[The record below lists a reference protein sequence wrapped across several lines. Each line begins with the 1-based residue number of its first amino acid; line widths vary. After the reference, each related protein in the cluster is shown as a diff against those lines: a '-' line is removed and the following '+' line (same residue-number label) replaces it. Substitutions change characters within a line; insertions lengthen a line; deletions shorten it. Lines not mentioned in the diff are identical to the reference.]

1 MDILDRGYI
10 SVEDVSKGLGEF
22 QKDLIEADI
31 IYLDTETTGLDTL
44 VDEII
49 LLQVMVNNKTYI
61 FNCKSIGYKYTKYI
75 IELIKESNKTVV
87 IQNAKYDVKIIKSNT
102 GILLENVYCTFISEI
117 IVTNG
122 IGTKYPSLKFLVKK
136 YANVDLEKGIR
147 LDFTDPNLIL
157 NEEHYEYA
165 ANDLKYL
172 KLIRDKQLEEITN
185 SKQEKILQLEMKF
198 LPVLAQMELNGVYL
212 NADKWNGMAKM
223 YQEKADAE
231 EKVVKDFFMEKVN
244 FSKYP
249 NLLEATSSI
258 GIYTN
263 KSGENLRAKF
273 RQKELEKV
281 KDVTLAKRYIYENL
295 NIDSNVQMK
304 NLLWLSGIKVDDTLA
319 ATLKKHYKKHPI
331 TENIV
336 KYREFA
342 KKVSTYGEEFT
353 SRIHPKTGRIH
364 AEYHQYGT
372 ASGRLACKNPNMQN
386 IPASSEYRSCFEAE
400 SGNKF
405 ITIDYSQQEYRII
418 GEFTGEQAIIDAY
431 RAGKD
436 MHIVT
441 ASLVNSVPIDQVT
454 KEQRQGAKAVNFGL
468 FYGTNEQGLKFRLGI
483 TLKEAKRIMLAV
495 FGGMP
500 RFVSFR
506 TAFEN
511 KVVELGY
518 SVTMAGRRRYFES
531 KSKFI
536 DGSDYLKYLGRMKRE
551 GFNHPIQGTGA
562 DMTKLA
568 MCYCHYNN
576 PFGDKFKLVTQGH
589 DEIGFEVSEGIATE
603 AAEFAKKQ
611 MVSAGEKF
619 IKSMPVEVEAVIEN
633 HWSKG

>member
-1 MDILDRGYI
+1 MDYTLVADKEQLGNFQNDL
-10 SVEDVSKGLGEF
+10 SLTDV
-22 QKDLIEADI
+22 

-44 VDEII
+44 TDKII
-49 LLQVMVNNKTYI
+49 LLQVMVNDKVYI
-61 FNCKSIGYKYTKYI
+61 FDYTSIEDKYKIYI
-75 IELIKESNKTVV
+75 IELIKDSNKTCV
-87 IQNAKYDVKIIKSNT
+87 IQNAKYDVKLIKSNL
-102 GILLENVYCTFISEI
+102 GVLLDNVYCTFISEI
-117 IVTNG
+117 IATNG
-122 IGTKYPSLKFLVKK
+122 IGTRYPGLKYLVKK
-136 YANVDLEKGIR
+136 YADIDIEKEIR
-147 LDFTDPNLIL
+147 LDFTDPNLVL
-157 NEEHYEYA
+157 NKEHYEYA

-172 KLIRDKQLEEITN
+172 KLIREKQLEEIIN
-185 SKQEKILQLEMKF
+185 SSQEKILQLEMKF
-198 LPVLAQMELNGVYL
+198 LPVLAQMELNGVFL
-212 NADKWNGMAKM
+212 NADKWNSMAES
-223 YQEKADAE
+223 YQKKADNE
-231 EKVVKDFFMEKVN
+231 EKIVKDFFMEKVN

-249 NLLEATSSI
+249 DLLEATRAI
-258 GIYTN
+258 GIYTD
-263 KSGENLRAKF
+263 KEGKNLRAKF
-273 RQKELEKV
+273 RQKELSKI
-281 KDVTLAKRYIYENL
+281 KDVSLAKKYIYDNL

-304 NLLWLSGIKVDDTLA
+304 NLLLLAGINVKDTLA
-319 ATLKKHYKKHPI
+319 ATLKKHYKEYPV

-342 KKVSTYGEEFT
+342 KKVTTYGEEFT

-386 IPASSEYRSCFEAE
+386 IPALSEYRACFEAE

-431 RAGKD
+431 NAGKD
-436 MHIVT
+436 MHVVT
-441 ASLVNSVPIDQVT
+441 AAILNNVTIDEVT
-454 KEQRQGAKAVNFGL
+454 KQQRQDAKAVNFGL
-468 FYGTNEQGLKFRLGI
+468 FYGSTEHGLKFRLGV
-483 TLKEAKRIMLAV
+483 TLKEATRIMVAV

-511 KVVELGY
+511 IVVEKGY
-518 SVTMAGRRRYFES
+518 SITMAGRRRYFEP
-531 KSKFI
+531 KNKFI
-536 DGSDYLKYLGRMKRE
+536 DGSDYVKYLGRVKRE

-589 DEIGFEVSEGIATE
+589 DEIGFEVSEDIATE
-603 AAEFAKKQ
+603 AAEFAKKE
-611 MVSAGEKF
+611 MIIAGEKF
-619 IKSMPVEVEAVIEN
+619 IKSMPVEVDAIIKD

>member
-1 MDILDRGYI
+1 MSYVL
-10 SVEDVSKGLGEF
+10 VEDITKGLGEF
-22 QKDLIEADI
+22 QKDLGLTDI

-44 VDEII
+44 TDKIV
-49 LLQVMVNNKTYI
+49 LLQVLVNNQTYI
-61 FNCKSIGYKYTKYI
+61 FNYRKIDNKFKIYI
-75 IELIKESNKTVV
+75 MELIKNSGKTCV
-87 IQNAKYDVKIIKSNT
+87 IQNAKYDVKLIKSNL
-102 GILLENVYCTFISEI
+102 GILLDNVYCTFISEI
-117 IVTNG
+117 ICTNG
-122 IGTKYPSLKFLVKK
+122 KGTKYPGLKYLVKK
-136 YANVDLEKGIR
+136 YANVDIEKGIR
-147 LDFTDPNLIL
+147 LDFTDPNLVL
-157 NEEHYEYA
+157 KEEHYEYA
-165 ANDLKYL
+165 ADDLKYL
-172 KLIRDKQLEEITN
+172 KLIRDKQLEEIIN

-212 NADKWNGMAKM
+212 NADKWNGMAKL

-231 EKVVKDFFMEKVN
+231 EKIVKDFFMDGVD

-249 NLLEATSSI
+249 NLLEATIAI
-258 GIYTN
+258 GIF
-263 KSGENLRAKF
+263 KDKEGKNLRAKK
-273 RQKELEKV
+273 RSTELEKV
-281 KDVTLAKRYIYENL
+281 KDVTLAKNYIYENL

-304 NLLWLSGIKVDDTLA
+304 NLLLLSGIEVQDTLA
-319 ATLKKHYKKHPI
+319 ATLKKHYEEFPV

-386 IPASSEYRSCFEAE
+386 IPAISEYRACFEAE

-405 ITIDYSQQEYRII
+405 LTIDYSQQEYRII
-418 GEFTGEQAIIDAY
+418 GEFTGEQNIIDAY
-431 RAGKD
+431 NAGKD

-441 ASLVNSVPIDQVT
+441 AALVNNIPIEEVT
-454 KEQRQGAKAVNFGL
+454 KEQRQAAKAINFGL
-468 FYGTNEQGLKFRLGI
+468 FYGIDERGLKFRLGI
-483 TLKEAKRIMLAV
+483 TLKEATRIMLAV

-511 KVVELGY
+511 KVVETGY
-518 SVTMAGRRRYFES
+518 SVTMAGRRRYFEPRD
-531 KSKFI
+531 KFI
-536 DGSDYLKYLGRMKRE
+536 DGGDYIKYLGKVKRE

-589 DEIGFEVSEGIATE
+589 DEIGFEVSEDIVIE
-603 AAEFAKKQ
+603 AAEFAKNEMIK
-611 MVSAGEKF
+611 AGEKF
-619 IKSMPVEVEAVIEN
+619 IHSMPVEVEAVIED